1 MVRALFINNEKI
13 FDSYMKMAIDEAL
26 LLKAVEIETPILRF
40 YEWNKD
46 AVALGYFQ
54 SYEQEVSNNDV
65 IDDNIEIFRR
75 LTGGGVVFKDSK
87 GEINYS
93 IVLPEKLLT
102 KNISQSHE
110 QINKAIITGLETL
123 GIKPYH
129 QGINDILLD
138 GKKISG
144 NAQTRRYGGVLQHGT
159 ILHTFDTQKM
169 HKYLKIPKEKLE
181 KGVGTISEVLDVS
194 KEEIIEAIK
203 LGFEKEFDLEF
214 QNYELEKEVLDK
226 AVELYDKYKSNDWIY
241 LR

>member
-1 MVRALFINNEKI
+1 MVKALFINNEKV

-26 LLKAVEIETPILRF
+26 LLKSVEIDTPILRF

-54 SYEQEVSNNDV
+54 SYDKEVSNNDV

-93 IVLPEKLLT
+93 IVMPEKYVT

-123 GIKPYH
+123 GIEPYH
-129 QGINDILLD
+129 QGINDILLN

-144 NAQTRRYGGVLQHGT
+144 NAQTRKSGGVLQHGT

-181 KGVGTISEVLDVS
+181 KGVGTINEHLNIS
-194 KEEIIEAIK
+194 KEEIILAIK
-203 LGFEKEFDLEF
+203 SGFEKEFNLEF
-214 QNYELEKEVLDK
+214 ENYVLEEEVLEK
-226 AVELYDKYKSNDWIY
+226 AFELYNKYRSNDWIY